1 MDERLYKSSDGTPVH
16 AIKTAGTDTLQIV
29 AKITLD
35 QDTAAGHR
43 VAVCEVPSNF
53 VIVGGSLEMDGVPTG
68 NVDLGLFE
76 TEEHG
81 DTEIDE
87 DMFIDNQDVTTAGS
101 TSVLSEVALAD
112 QDKTIYELANEVA
125 DFDYESACRQAF
137 VIGLTVAHVIQGD
150 DSVSIL
156 RVKLA
161 RKS

>member
-16 AIKTAGTDTLQIV
+16 AIKAAGTDTLQIV

-35 QDTAAGHR
+35 QDTAVNYK

-53 VIVGGSLEMDGVPTG
+53 VIVGGSLEMDGAATG

-81 DTEIDE
+81 DTEIDG

-101 TSVLSEVALAD
+101 TSVLSNVALAD
-112 QDKTIYELANEVA
+112 QDKTIYELANKVA
-125 DFDYESACRQAF
+125 TFDYGSASRQAF
-137 VIGLTVAHVIQGD
+137 VLGLTVKTMIQAA

-156 RVKLA
+156 RVNLA